1 MTDGPIRTDDGGIG
15 KVAGI
20 VNDVTKSFM
29 DPLREHFQ
37 RKAEQQTQANANL
50 SAAQHGDTA
59 HYEWMS
65 KLLDQSHGHDVKML
79 REKTR
84 AAKAMAK
91 VAGEIAGPS
100 KSGTRKTVQVGADG
114 ETTINHTTA
123 AAARQK
129 ARTTAEK
136 VAPKAPKP
144 APKPAP
150 KTAPKP
156 APKGSRTPKTSPA
169 NTSRGGKK

>member
-1 MTDGPIRTDDGGIG
+1 MTDGPIRTDDGGVA
-15 KVAGI
+15 KVAGAI
-20 VNDVTKSFM
+20 SGISKNLI

-50 SAAQHGDTA
+50 SAAQHGDNSS
-59 HYEWMS
+59 HFEMLS

-91 VAGEIAGPS
+91 IAGEIAGPS

-136 VAPKAPKP
+136 VAPKTPKNAAKP

-150 KTAPKP
+150 KSP
-156 APKGSRTPKTSPA
+156 RTPKTNPA